1 MQELKN
7 TTSIAVPP
15 LTKAVLHPVLRALT
29 DSNRL
34 DFTQLTDRMYLQP
47 IVTGGVKELDRA
59 ISTKRFFSLSSNTAN
74 NVYLLIIG
82 GAFSL
87 LQNSSPGEI
96 VNKILFAGVMM
107 ATMQMSAII
116 GTEPNTGRDEDGF
129 ISFGTTK
136 FSEAQYGEYLTLI
149 NNTAVLIINEFP
161 VSARTLEECDEKC
174 EKIAIDFHSS
184 SSSPLKGSQIKAMYF
199 IGLRP
204 FVRALYVGMFCK
216 DDRLI
221 NQSTGQPLVR
231 PDSTVY
237 DSRTAEM
244 LLMTAATQIIFILLN
259 ELENIA
265 SDANI
270 AVQLSPMLMK
280 TFMNTIV
287 HFYARQDVTTGDH
300 AIMAM
305 YKKVVNISK
314 TNEKLRSYVLRGNNE
329 LMVRKEDAMTMYRNM
344 ELSKKRTSASKSYY
358 MFWIITLL
366 VYIISAFIVNLKGSS
381 IDVYWM
387 NGIVF
392 ALLAIGLF

>member
-1 MQELKN
+1 M
-7 TTSIAVPP
+7 T
-15 LTKAVLHPVLRALT
+15 
-29 DSNRL
+29 
-34 DFTQLTDRMYLQP
+34 
-47 IVTGGVKELDRA
+47 
-59 ISTKRFFSLSSNTAN
+59 FS
-74 NVYLLIIG
+74 G
-82 GAFSL
+82 

-96 VNKILFAGVMM
+96 VNKIHVAGALM
-107 ATMQMSAII
+107 AIMQMSVII
-116 GTEPNTGRDEDGF
+116 GTEPNTGRDEYGF
-129 ISFGTTK
+129 TSFGTTK
-136 FSEAQYGEYLTLI
+136 FSDAQALEYLSI
-149 NNTAVLIINEFP
+149 FNNTSKVIMKEFP

-184 SSSPLKGSQIKAMYF
+184 SSSPLKGSPIKAMYF

-216 DDRLI
+216 DDRVSD
-221 NQSTGQPLVR
+221 STGKPFVR
-231 PDSTVY
+231 TDSTVY

-259 ELENIA
+259 EIENLE
-265 SDANI
+265 SDANNT
-270 AVQLSPMLMK
+270 ALLSPMLMK

-358 MFWIITLL
+358 MFWLITLL

-387 NGIVF
+387 NGVVF
-392 ALLAIGLF
+392 ALLAIGVVF

>member
-1 MQELKN
+1 
-7 TTSIAVPP
+7 
-15 LTKAVLHPVLRALT
+15 
-29 DSNRL
+29 
-34 DFTQLTDRMYLQP
+34 MYLQP

-59 ISTKRFFSLSSNTAN
+59 ISNKRFFSLSSNTAN
-74 NVYLLIIG
+74 NVYLFIIG
-82 GAFSL
+82 GMFSVL
-87 LQNSSPGEI
+87 ENSSPGEI
-96 VNKILFAGVMM
+96 VQKILGAGAMM

-116 GTEPNTGRDEDGF
+116 GTEPNTGRDEAGF
-129 ISFGTTK
+129 TFLGTTQ
-136 FSEAQYGEYLTLI
+136 FSQAQYLEYFTLFST
-149 NNTAVLIINEFP
+149 TAALIMEKFP

-184 SSSPLKGSQIKAMYF
+184 SSSPLKGSPIKPMYF

-216 DDRLI
+216 DDRI
-221 NQSTGQPLVR
+221 IVSTGKPFVR

-259 ELENIA
+259 EIENIA
-265 SDANI
+265 SDANNMG
-270 AVQLSPMLMK
+270 QLSPMLMK

-329 LMVRKEDAMTMYRNM
+329 LMVRNEDAMTMYRNM

-381 IDVYWM
+381 GDVYWM
-387 NGIVF
+387 NGVIFV
-392 ALLAIGLF
+392 LLATGMVF